1 MAKTIA
7 VTEQPST
14 GLQQLKSQP
23 ARLDRV
29 PQGRAQRDAQGDLAL
44 ARRGAVDHDRRP
56 RHRLH
61 LRRVLLAGGQHHR
74 PGDRGPAAPPDHST
88 KQIRAFPG
96 KASREKQTMREKGT
110 TMAAEEQNPEEQNPE
125 GERPETHEQLAPPV
139 NENFKWYIIHAY
151 SGFERKVRESLESR
165 ITAFGLQNRIG
176 RIMIPTEPVT
186 ELRNGKKYTIERVFL
201 PGYVLVEMELDND
214 LWHVIKNTPRVTG
227 FLGTGDKPVALSE
240 QEVSSI
246 LFRSDAAKDKP
257 SMKVKFEKGEQVRIN
272 EGPFANFTGAVDDVN
287 EDRQTLKVMVSIFG
301 RSTPVEIEFSKVDKV
316 DRVALPT

>member
-1 MAKTIA
+1 MPDTDTNKEKNESAT
-7 VTEQPST
+7 VGVGSE
-14 GLQQLKSQP
+14 GEGQQ
-23 ARLDRV
+23 
-29 PQGRAQRDAQGDLAL
+29 
-44 ARRGAVDHDRRP
+44 
-56 RHRLH
+56 
-61 LRRVLLAGGQHHR
+61 
-74 PGDRGPAAPPDHST
+74 APPPPP
-88 KQIRAFPG
+88 AEAVPG
-96 KASREKQTMREKGT
+96 
-110 TMAAEEQNPEEQNPE
+110 
-125 GERPETHEQLAPPV
+125 GEPPRSP
-139 NENFKWYIIHAY
+139 NMKWYIIHAY

-165 ITAFGLQNRIG
+165 IQAFGLQNRIG

-257 SMKVKFEKGEQVRIN
+257 SMKVKFDKGEQVRIN
-272 EGPFANFTGAVDDVN
+272 EGPFANFTGTVDDVN

-316 DRVALPT
+316 TE

>member
-1 MAKTIA
+1 MDK
-7 VTEQPST
+7 
-14 GLQQLKSQP
+14 
-23 ARLDRV
+23 
-29 PQGRAQRDAQGDLAL
+29 
-44 ARRGAVDHDRRP
+44 
-56 RHRLH
+56 
-61 LRRVLLAGGQHHR
+61 
-74 PGDRGPAAPPDHST
+74 
-88 KQIRAFPG
+88 
-96 KASREKQTMREKGT
+96 KGT
-110 TMAAEEQNPEEQNPE
+110 LTMAADEQNPEEQNPDE
-125 GERPETHEQLAPPV
+125 QPSEQLAPPV

-165 ITAFGLQNRIG
+165 IQAFGLQNRIG

-240 QEVSSI
+240 AEVSSI
-246 LFRSDAAKDKP
+246 LFRSESAKDKP

-272 EGPFANFTGAVDDVN
+272 EGPFANFNGTVDDVN

-301 RSTPVEIEFSKVDKV
+301 RSTPVEIEFAKVDKME
-316 DRVALPT
+316 A

>member
-1 MAKTIA
+1 
-7 VTEQPST
+7 
-14 GLQQLKSQP
+14 
-23 ARLDRV
+23 
-29 PQGRAQRDAQGDLAL
+29 
-44 ARRGAVDHDRRP
+44 
-56 RHRLH
+56 
-61 LRRVLLAGGQHHR
+61 
-74 PGDRGPAAPPDHST
+74 
-88 KQIRAFPG
+88 
-96 KASREKQTMREKGT
+96 
-110 TMAAEEQNPEEQNPE
+110 MAAEEQNLEQQPE
-125 GERPETHEQLAPPV
+125 GQQPGEQLAPPV

-201 PGYVLVEMELDND
+201 PGYVLVEMDLDND

-227 FLGTGDKPVALSE
+227 FLGTGDNPVALSE

-246 LFRSDAAKDKP
+246 LFRSDSAASKP
-257 SMKVKFEKGEQVRIN
+257 TLKVKFEKNEQVRIN

-287 EDRQTLKVMVSIFG
+287 EDKQTLKVMVSIFG

-316 DRVALPT
+316 EAE